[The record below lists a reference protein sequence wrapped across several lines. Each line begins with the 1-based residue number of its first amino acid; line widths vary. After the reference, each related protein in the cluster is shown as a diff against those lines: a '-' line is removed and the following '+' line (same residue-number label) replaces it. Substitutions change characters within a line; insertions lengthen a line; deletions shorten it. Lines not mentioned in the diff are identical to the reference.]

1 MSILSLGYF
10 VCFFPETW
18 WEFHDV
24 GEWRLDALRDEAE
37 EKEEISEEEKLRMWR
52 PLMVERKK

>member
-24 GEWRLDALRDEAE
+24 RDEAE